1 MEANYRDIRI
11 WFGRFFS
18 TCKICGQLMN
28 DINTYHR
35 KDTRNRLHSYCKQC
49 YIQIQKDRNDKN
61 VKVKNPV
68 YLINDFDQ
76 IIIFDDYKDR
86 QKYIKER
93 KTMAKFGYIQ
103 QGYSSIVGCTEINS
117 HGDIIR
123 CDQCGGTL
131 LYDDHGDLVCQSCNL
146 ICDEIGPMQLER
158 NLDFDTVPKHK
169 FDTKESNKSESDL
182 HYIDDGCFDFY
193 YSRAYSKYSRK

>member
-86 QKYIKER
+86 QNISRKE
-93 KTMAKFGYIQ
+93 KPWQ
-103 QGYSSIVGCTEINS
+103 
-117 HGDIIR
+117 
-123 CDQCGGTL
+123 
-131 LYDDHGDLVCQSCNL
+131 
-146 ICDEIGPMQLER
+146 
-158 NLDFDTVPKHK
+158 NLDTF
-169 FDTKESNKSESDL
+169 NKDIAVL
-182 HYIDDGCFDFY
+182 LG
-193 YSRAYSKYSRK
+193 ALK